1 MEGLGFLKLV
11 SQQSDMTAFPFQWGK
26 GLQGVV
32 RDWGPRNPPQ
42 WAGSK
47 DLLCSGFY
55 NKESKCSF
63 SKYHAN

>member
-1 MEGLGFLKLV
+1 
-11 SQQSDMTAFPFQWGK
+11 MTAFPFQWGK